1 MGLLIMKRV
10 GNIYSNLYDLNN
22 IISVYNKIRK
32 NIKNKHKIE
41 QFEDYFCINIV
52 NIYNVLKYNKYEVG
66 KYNLFIIYEPKQ
78 RLILNQDLF
87 NKIVNHLVGNE
98 LINILERSLID
109 SNVAVRVNK
118 GTSYGI
124 KLVKKYI
131 KELNYNYY
139 CLKIDIKKY
148 FYSINH
154 NILKDLLNKKIKD
167 ELFLDILYKIIDSTN
182 EEYIFEYAKKQ
193 NISLKKGY
201 GLPIG
206 NLTSQILGIFYLNDL
221 DHYIKEVLKIKC
233 YIRYMDD
240 MVLFHKDKDYLKYC
254 LDKIIIYLK
263 KYDLELNNKTIITKN
278 SLCFLGY
285 RFYNKKIK
293 ILSKNRRR
301 IYKKLRI
308 LKDKDYNKYIKSL
321 SSYYGYFK
329 IQKY

>member
-1 MGLLIMKRV
+1 MKRV
-10 GNIYSNLYDLNN
+10 NNLYNRLFDINFILNTYN
-22 IISVYNKIRK
+22 IIKKNTKNKNKLEKFEENLSI
-32 NIKNKHKIE
+32 NLIDIKNK
-41 QFEDYFCINIV
+41 INKE
-52 NIYNVLKYNKYEVG
+52 NG
-66 KYNLFIIYEPKQ
+66 KYNLFMIYEPKE
-78 RLILNQDLF
+78 RLILSLNLKDKIINHMVGYILF
-87 NKIVNHLVGNE
+87 DV
-98 LINILERSLID
+98 LEKSLID

-131 KELNYNYY
+131 NELNNYY

-167 ELFLDILYKIIDSTN
+167 KLFLDIVYKIIDSSD
-182 EEYIFEYAKKQ
+182 EDYILEYAKKH

-201 GLPIG
+201 SLPIG

-221 DHYIKEVLKIKC
+221 DHYIKENLKIKH

-240 MVLFHKDKDYLKYC
+240 LVLFHSNKLYLKYC
-254 LDKIIIYLK
+254 LNKIILFLN

-278 SLCFLGY
+278 NLCFLGY

-293 ILSKNRRR
+293 ILSKNRRK

-308 LKDKDYNKYIKSL
+308 LKQYNLDKYIKVL
-321 SSYYGYFK
+321 NSYYGYFK

>member
-1 MGLLIMKRV
+1 MKRV
-10 GNIYSNLYDLNN
+10 NNLYNRLFDINFILNTYN
-22 IISVYNKIRK
+22 IIKKNTKNKNKLEKFEQNLSI
-32 NIKNKHKIE
+32 NLIDIKNK
-41 QFEDYFCINIV
+41 INKE
-52 NIYNVLKYNKYEVG
+52 NG
-66 KYNLFIIYEPKQ
+66 KYNLFMIYEPKE
-78 RLILNQDLF
+78 RLILSLNLKDKIINHMVGYILF
-87 NKIVNHLVGNE
+87 DV
-98 LINILERSLID
+98 LEKSLID

-131 KELNYNYY
+131 KKLNYNYY

-167 ELFLDILYKIIDSTN
+167 KLFLDIVYKIIDSSD
-182 EEYIFEYAKKQ
+182 EDYILEYAKKH

-206 NLTSQILGIFYLNDL
+206 NLTSQILGIFYLNKI
-221 DHYIKEVLKIKC
+221 DHYIKEELKIKY

-240 MVLFHKDKDYLKYC
+240 MVLFHKDKNYLKFC

-301 IYKKLRI
+301 IYKKLRL
-308 LKDKDYNKYIKSL
+308 LKYHNYNKYIKSL

-329 IQKY
+329 VQKY

>member
-1 MGLLIMKRV
+1 MGLLIMKRI
-10 GNIYSNLYDLNN
+10 GNIYNNLYDLNN
-22 IISVYNKIRK
+22 IISVYNKIK
-32 NIKNKHKIE
+32 CNTKNKYKIE
-41 QFEDYFCINIV
+41 QFDDYFCINIV
-52 NIYNVLKYNKYEVG
+52 NIYNVLKENKYKVG

-87 NKIVNHLVGNE
+87 NKIINHLVGNE
-98 LINILERSLID
+98 LINILENSLID

-118 GTSYGI
+118 GTSYGV

-131 KELNYNYY
+131 KNLNYNYY

-154 NILKDLLNKKIKD
+154 NILKDLLSKKIKD
-167 ELFLDILYKIIDSTN
+167 KLFLNILYKIIDSSD
-182 EEYIFEYAKKQ
+182 EDYILEYAKKH
-193 NISLKKGY
+193 NIGLKKGY
-201 GLPIG
+201 SLPIG
-206 NLTSQILGIFYLNDL
+206 NLTSQILGIYYLNDL
-221 DHYIKEVLKIKC
+221 DHYIKEELKIKY
-233 YIRYMDD
+233 YIRYVDD
-240 MVLFHKDKDYLKYC
+240 MVLFHKDKEYLKYC
-254 LDKIIIYLK
+254 LDKIKLYLK

-285 RFYNKKIK
+285 RFYNKNIK

-308 LKDKDYNKYIKSL
+308 LKDKDYDKYIKSL
-321 SSYYGYFK
+321 NSYYGYFK

>member
-1 MGLLIMKRV
+1 MVLLIMKRV

-98 LINILERSLID
+98 LINILEKSLID

-148 FYSINH
+148 FYSINY

-206 NLTSQILGIFYLNDL
+206 NLTSQILGTFYLNDL

-285 RFYNKKIK
+285 RFYNKRIK

-301 IYKKLRI
+301 IYKKLRL
-308 LKDKDYNKYIKSL
+308 LKKYDYNKYLKLL
-321 SSYYGYFK
+321 SSCYGYFK
-329 IQKY
+329 VQKY

>member
-1 MGLLIMKRV
+1 MKRV
-10 GNIYSNLYDLNN
+10 NNLYNRLFDINFILNTYN
-22 IISVYNKIRK
+22 IIKKNTKNKNKLEKFEQNLSI
-32 NIKNKHKIE
+32 NLIDIKNK
-41 QFEDYFCINIV
+41 INKE
-52 NIYNVLKYNKYEVG
+52 NG
-66 KYNLFIIYEPKQ
+66 KYNLFMIYEPKE
-78 RLILNQDLF
+78 RLILSLNLKDKIINHMVGYILF
-87 NKIVNHLVGNE
+87 DV
-98 LINILERSLID
+98 LEKSLID

-131 KELNYNYY
+131 KKLNYNYY

-167 ELFLDILYKIIDSTN
+167 KLFLDIVYKIIDSSD
-182 EEYIFEYAKKQ
+182 EDYILEYAKKH

-206 NLTSQILGIFYLNDL
+206 NLTSQILGIFYLNKI
-221 DHYIKEVLKIKC
+221 DHYIKEELKIKY

-240 MVLFHKDKDYLKYC
+240 MVLFHKDKNYLKFC

-301 IYKKLRI
+301 IYKKLRL
-308 LKDKDYNKYIKSL
+308 LKYKDYNKYIKSL

-329 IQKY
+329 VQKY

>member
-10 GNIYSNLYDLNN
+10 SNIYNNLYDLNN
-22 IISVYNKIRK
+22 IINVYNKIK
-32 NIKNKHKIE
+32 CNTKNKYKIE
-41 QFEDYFCINIV
+41 QFDDYFCINIV
-52 NIYNVLKYNKYEVG
+52 NIYNVLKENKYEVG

-98 LINILERSLID
+98 LINVLDKSLID

-131 KELNYNYY
+131 NELSNYY

-154 NILKDLLNKKIKD
+154 NILKDLLNTKIKD
-167 ELFLDILYKIIDSTN
+167 KLFLDIVYKIIDSTN
-182 EEYIFEYAKKQ
+182 EDYIFEYAKKY

-206 NLTSQILGIFYLNDL
+206 NLTSQILGIFYLNSL
-221 DHYIKEVLKIKC
+221 DHYIKEELKIKY

-240 MVLFHKDKDYLKYC
+240 MVLFHKDKEYLKYC

-301 IYKKLRI
+301 IYKKLRL
-308 LKDKDYNKYIKSL
+308 LKYKDYNKYIKSL
-321 SSYYGYFK
+321 SSYYGYLK
-329 IQKY
+329 VQKY

>member
-1 MGLLIMKRV
+1 MFMGGLEVKRV
-10 GNIYSNLYDLNN
+10 NNLYNRLFDIDFILNTYN
-22 IISVYNKIRK
+22 IIKKNTKNKNKLEKFEENLSINLIDIKDKIGK
-32 NIKNKHKIE
+32 NI
-41 QFEDYFCINIV
+41 D
-52 NIYNVLKYNKYEVG
+52 
-66 KYNLFIIYEPKQ
+66 KYNLFMIYEPKQ
-78 RLILNQDLF
+78 RLILSLNLKDKIINHMVGNILF
-87 NKIVNHLVGNE
+87 NV
-98 LINILERSLID
+98 LEKSLID

-131 KELNYNYY
+131 KNLNYNYY

-154 NILKDLLNKKIKD
+154 NILKELLSKKIKD
-167 ELFLDILYKIIDSTN
+167 KLFLDILYKIIDSSD
-182 EEYIFEYAKKQ
+182 EDYILEYAMKH

-201 GLPIG
+201 SLPIG
-206 NLTSQILGIFYLNDL
+206 NLTSQILGIYYLNDL
-221 DHYIKEVLKIKC
+221 DHYIKEKLKIKY

-240 MVLFHKDKDYLKYC
+240 MVLFHKDKEYLKYC

-285 RFYNKKIK
+285 RFYNKNIK

-308 LKDKDYNKYIKSL
+308 LKYKDYNKYIKSL

>member
-1 MGLLIMKRV
+1 MKRV
-10 GNIYSNLYDLNN
+10 NNLYNRLFNINFILNTYN
-22 IISVYNKIRK
+22 IIKKNTKNKNKLEKFEENLSI
-32 NIKNKHKIE
+32 NLIDIKNK
-41 QFEDYFCINIV
+41 INKE
-52 NIYNVLKYNKYEVG
+52 NG
-66 KYNLFIIYEPKQ
+66 KYNLFMIYEPKE
-78 RLILNQDLF
+78 RLILSLNLKDKIINHMVGYILF
-87 NKIVNHLVGNE
+87 DV
-98 LINILERSLID
+98 LEKSLID

-131 KELNYNYY
+131 KKLNYNYY

-167 ELFLDILYKIIDSTN
+167 KLFLDIVYKIIDSSD
-182 EEYIFEYAKKQ
+182 EDYILEYAKKH

-206 NLTSQILGIFYLNDL
+206 NLTSQILGIFYLNKI
-221 DHYIKEVLKIKC
+221 DHYIKEELKIKY

-240 MVLFHKDKDYLKYC
+240 IVLFHKDKDYLKFC

-301 IYKKLRI
+301 IYKKLRK
-308 LKDKDYNKYIKSL
+308 LKYHNYNKYIK
-321 SSYYGYFK
+321 
-329 IQKY
+329 

>member
-1 MGLLIMKRV
+1 MGGLEVKRV
-10 GNIYSNLYDLNN
+10 NNLYNQLFNIDFILNTYK
-22 IISVYNKIRK
+22 IIKKNTKNKYKLEKFEENLSINLIDIKNRIGK
-32 NIKNKHKIE
+32 NI
-41 QFEDYFCINIV
+41 D
-52 NIYNVLKYNKYEVG
+52 
-66 KYNLFIIYEPKQ
+66 KYNLFMIYKPKQ
-78 RLILNQDLF
+78 RLILSLNLKDKIINHMVGYILF
-87 NKIVNHLVGNE
+87 DV
-98 LINILERSLID
+98 LEKSLID
-109 SNVAVRVNK
+109 SNVAVRINK
-118 GTSYGI
+118 GTNYGI

-131 KELNYNYY
+131 KNLNYNYY

-154 NILKDLLNKKIKD
+154 KILKDLLNKKIKD
-167 ELFLDILYKIIDSTN
+167 KLFLDILYKIIDSSDEN
-182 EEYIFEYAKKQ
+182 YILEYAKRH

-206 NLTSQILGIFYLNDL
+206 NLTSQILGIFYLNNL
-221 DHYIKEVLKIKC
+221 DHYIKEVFKIKY

-240 MVLFHKDKDYLKYC
+240 MVLFHKDKNYLKYC

-301 IYKKLRI
+301 IYKKLRL
-308 LKDKDYNKYIKSL
+308 LKYKDYNKYIKSL

-329 IQKY
+329 VQKY

>member
-10 GNIYSNLYDLNN
+10 SNIYSNLYDLNN
-22 IISVYNKIRK
+22 IINVYNKIK
-32 NIKNKHKIE
+32 CNTKNKYKIE

-78 RLILNQDLF
+78 RLILNQDIF

-98 LINILERSLID
+98 LINILEKSLID
-109 SNVAVRVNK
+109 SNVAVRINK

-131 KELNYNYY
+131 KNLNYNYY

-167 ELFLDILYKIIDSTN
+167 NLFLDILYKIIDSTDSD
-182 EEYIFEYAKKQ
+182 YIFEYAIKH
-193 NISLKKGY
+193 NIILKKGY

-221 DHYIKEVLKIKC
+221 DHYIKEELKIKY
-233 YIRYMDD
+233 YIRYVDD
-240 MVLFHKDKDYLKYC
+240 MVLFYKDKNYLKYC

-263 KYDLELNNKTIITKN
+263 EYDLELNNKTIITKN

-293 ILSKNRRR
+293 ILSKNRRK

-308 LKDKDYNKYIKSL
+308 LKYKDYNKYIKSL

-329 IQKY
+329 VQKY

>member
-1 MGLLIMKRV
+1 MGGLEVKRV
-10 GNIYSNLYDLNN
+10 NNLYNQLFDINFILNTYN
-22 IISVYNKIRK
+22 IIKKNTKNKNKLEKFEENLSINLIDIKDKIGK
-32 NIKNKHKIE
+32 NI
-41 QFEDYFCINIV
+41 D
-52 NIYNVLKYNKYEVG
+52 
-66 KYNLFIIYEPKQ
+66 KYNLFMIYEPKE
-78 RLILNQDLF
+78 RLILSLNLKDKIINHMVGYILF
-87 NKIVNHLVGNE
+87 DV
-98 LINILERSLID
+98 LEKSLID

-131 KELNYNYY
+131 KNLNYNYY

-167 ELFLDILYKIIDSTN
+167 KLFLDIVYKIIDSTDSD
-182 EEYIFEYAKKQ
+182 YIFEYAKKH
-193 NISLKKGY
+193 NIILKKGY
-201 GLPIG
+201 GLSIG
-206 NLTSQILGIFYLNDL
+206 NLTSQILGIFYLNNL
-221 DHYIKEVLKIKC
+221 DHYIKEELKINY

-240 MVLFHKDKDYLKYC
+240 MVLFHKDKEYLNYC
-254 LDKIIIYLK
+254 LDKITIYLK
-263 KYDLELNNKTIITKN
+263 EYDLELNNKTIITKN

-293 ILSKNRRR
+293 ILSKNKRR

-308 LKDKDYNKYIKSL
+308 LKYKDYNKYIKSL

-329 IQKY
+329 VQKY

>member
-22 IISVYNKIRK
+22 IINVYNKIK
-32 NIKNKHKIE
+32 CNTKNKYKIE

-52 NIYNVLKYNKYEVG
+52 NIYNVLKENKYEVG
-66 KYNLFIIYEPKQ
+66 KYNLFMIYEPKQ

-285 RFYNKKIK
+285 RFYNKRIK

-301 IYKKLRI
+301 IYKKLRL
-308 LKDKDYNKYIKSL
+308 LKKYDYNKYLKSL
-321 SSYYGYFK
+321 SSCYGYFK
-329 IQKY
+329 VQKY

>member
-22 IISVYNKIRK
+22 IINVYNKIK
-32 NIKNKHKIE
+32 CNTKNKYKIE

-52 NIYNVLKYNKYEVG
+52 KIYNVLKENKYEIG

-87 NKIVNHLVGNE
+87 NKVINHLVGNE
-98 LINILERSLID
+98 LINILNKSLID

-131 KELNYNYY
+131 NELNNYY

-167 ELFLDILYKIIDSTN
+167 KLFLDIVYKIIDSSD
-182 EEYIFEYAKKQ
+182 EDYILEYAKKH

-206 NLTSQILGIFYLNDL
+206 NLTSQILGIFYLNKI
-221 DHYIKEVLKIKC
+221 DHYIKEELKIKY

-240 MVLFHKDKDYLKYC
+240 MVLFHKDKNYLKFC

-308 LKDKDYNKYIKSL
+308 LKYKDHNKYIKSL

-329 IQKY
+329 VQKY

>member
-1 MGLLIMKRV
+1 MFMGGLEVKRV
-10 GNIYSNLYDLNN
+10 NNLYDRLFDIDFILNTYK
-22 IISVYNKIRK
+22 IIKKNTKNKYKLEKFEENLSINLIDIKNRIGK
-32 NIKNKHKIE
+32 NI
-41 QFEDYFCINIV
+41 D
-52 NIYNVLKYNKYEVG
+52 
-66 KYNLFIIYEPKQ
+66 KYNLFMIYEPKE
-78 RLILNQDLF
+78 RLILSLNLRDKIINHMVGYILF
-87 NKIVNHLVGNE
+87 DV
-98 LINILERSLID
+98 LEGSLID
-109 SNVAVRVNK
+109 SNVAVRKNK

-124 KLVKKYI
+124 KLVRKYI

-154 NILKDLLNKKIKD
+154 NILKNLLNKKIKD
-167 ELFLDILYKIIDSTN
+167 KLFLDVLYKIIDSSD
-182 EEYIFEYAKKQ
+182 EDYILEYAKKY

-201 GLPIG
+201 SLPIG
-206 NLTSQILGIFYLNDL
+206 NLTSQILGIFYLNNL
-221 DHYIKEVLKIKC
+221 DHYIKEKLKIKY

-240 MVLFHKDKDYLKYC
+240 MVLFHKDKEYLKYC

-285 RFYNKKIK
+285 RFYNKNIK

-308 LKDKDYNKYIKSL
+308 LKYKDYNKYIKSL

>member
-1 MGLLIMKRV
+1 MFMGGLEVKRV
-10 GNIYSNLYDLNN
+10 NNLYNQLFDIDFILNTYK
-22 IISVYNKIRK
+22 IIKKNTKNKNKLEKFEENLSINLIDIKDKIGK
-32 NIKNKHKIE
+32 NI
-41 QFEDYFCINIV
+41 D
-52 NIYNVLKYNKYEVG
+52 
-66 KYNLFIIYEPKQ
+66 KYNLFMIYEPKE
-78 RLILNQDLF
+78 RLILSLNLKDKIINHMVGYILF
-87 NKIVNHLVGNE
+87 DV
-98 LINILERSLID
+98 LEKSLID
-109 SNVAVRVNK
+109 SNVAVRKNK

-124 KLVKKYI
+124 KLIKKYI

-167 ELFLDILYKIIDSTN
+167 KLFLDIVYKIIDSTN
-182 EEYIFEYAKKQ
+182 SDYIFEYANKH
-193 NISLKKGY
+193 NINYLKKGY
-201 GLPIG
+201 GLSIG

-221 DHYIKEVLKIKC
+221 DHYIKEELKIKY

-240 MVLFHKDKDYLKYC
+240 MVLFHKNKDYLKYC

-263 KYDLELNNKTIITKN
+263 EYDLELNNKTIITKN

-293 ILSKNRRR
+293 ILSKNKRR

-308 LKDKDYNKYIKSL
+308 LKYKDYNKYIKSL

-329 IQKY
+329 VQKY

>member
-1 MGLLIMKRV
+1 MGGLEVKRV
-10 GNIYSNLYDLNN
+10 NNLYNQLFNIDFILNTYK
-22 IISVYNKIRK
+22 IIKKNTKNKYKLEKFEENLSINLIDIKDRIGK
-32 NIKNKHKIE
+32 NI
-41 QFEDYFCINIV
+41 D
-52 NIYNVLKYNKYEVG
+52 KYNI
-66 KYNLFIIYEPKQ
+66 FMIYEPKE
-78 RLILNQDLF
+78 RLILSLNLKDKIINHMVGYILF
-87 NKIVNHLVGNE
+87 DV
-98 LINILERSLID
+98 LEKSLID
-109 SNVAVRVNK
+109 SNVAVRKNK
-118 GTSYGI
+118 GTNYGI

-131 KELNYNYY
+131 KNLNYNYY

-167 ELFLDILYKIIDSTN
+167 KLFLDVLYKIIDSTN
-182 EEYIFEYAKKQ
+182 SDYIFEYAIKH

-221 DHYIKEVLKIKC
+221 DHYIKEELKIKY

-240 MVLFHKDKDYLKYC
+240 MVLFHKDKNYLKYC
-254 LDKIIIYLK
+254 LDKIIIYLE

-308 LKDKDYNKYIKSL
+308 LKYKDYNKYIKSL

>member
-1 MGLLIMKRV
+1 MKRV
-10 GNIYSNLYDLNN
+10 NNFYNRLFDINFILNTYN
-22 IISVYNKIRK
+22 IIKKNTKNKNKLEKFEQNLSI
-32 NIKNKHKIE
+32 NLIDIKNK
-41 QFEDYFCINIV
+41 INKE
-52 NIYNVLKYNKYEVG
+52 NG
-66 KYNLFIIYEPKQ
+66 KYNLFMIYEPKE
-78 RLILNQDLF
+78 RLILSLNLKDKIINHMVGYILF
-87 NKIVNHLVGNE
+87 DV
-98 LINILERSLID
+98 LEKSLID

-131 KELNYNYY
+131 KKLNYNYY

-167 ELFLDILYKIIDSTN
+167 KLFLDIVYKIIDSSD
-182 EEYIFEYAKKQ
+182 EDYILEYAKKH

-206 NLTSQILGIFYLNDL
+206 NLTSQILGIFYLNKI
-221 DHYIKEVLKIKC
+221 DHYIKEELKIKY

-240 MVLFHKDKDYLKYC
+240 MVLFHKDKNYLKFC

-301 IYKKLRI
+301 IYKKLRL
-308 LKDKDYNKYIKSL
+308 LKYHNYNKYIKSL

-329 IQKY
+329 VQKY

>member
-1 MGLLIMKRV
+1 MKRV
-10 GNIYSNLYDLNN
+10 NNLYNRLFDINFILNTYN
-22 IISVYNKIRK
+22 IIKKNTKNKNKLEKFEQNLSI
-32 NIKNKHKIE
+32 NLIDIKNK
-41 QFEDYFCINIV
+41 INKE
-52 NIYNVLKYNKYEVG
+52 NG
-66 KYNLFIIYEPKQ
+66 KYNLFMIYEPKE
-78 RLILNQDLF
+78 RLILSLNLKD
-87 NKIVNHLVGNE
+87 KIINHMVGY
-98 LINILERSLID
+98 IVFDVLEKSLID

-131 KELNYNYY
+131 KKLNYNYY

-167 ELFLDILYKIIDSTN
+167 KLFLDIVYKIIDSSD
-182 EEYIFEYAKKQ
+182 EDYILEYAKKH

-206 NLTSQILGIFYLNDL
+206 NLTSQILGIFYLNKI
-221 DHYIKEVLKIKC
+221 DHYIKEELKIKY

-240 MVLFHKDKDYLKYC
+240 MVLFHKDKNYLKFC

-293 ILSKNRRR
+293 ILSKNRRK
-301 IYKKLRI
+301 IYKKLRL
-308 LKDKDYNKYIKSL
+308 LKYHNYNKYIKSL

-329 IQKY
+329 VQKY

>member
-1 MGLLIMKRV
+1 MKRV
-10 GNIYSNLYDLNN
+10 NNLYNRLFDINFILNTYN
-22 IISVYNKIRK
+22 IIKKNTKNKNKLEKFEQNLSI
-32 NIKNKHKIE
+32 NLIDIKNK
-41 QFEDYFCINIV
+41 INKE
-52 NIYNVLKYNKYEVG
+52 NG
-66 KYNLFIIYEPKQ
+66 KYNLFMIYEPKE
-78 RLILNQDLF
+78 RLILSLNLKD
-87 NKIVNHLVGNE
+87 KIINHMVGY
-98 LINILERSLID
+98 IVFDVLEKSLID
-109 SNVAVRVNK
+109 SNVAVRINK

-131 KELNYNYY
+131 KKLNYNYY

-167 ELFLDILYKIIDSTN
+167 KLFLDIVYKIIDSSD
-182 EEYIFEYAKKQ
+182 EDYILEYAKKH

-206 NLTSQILGIFYLNDL
+206 NLTSQILGIFYLNKI
-221 DHYIKEVLKIKC
+221 DHYIKEELKIKY

-240 MVLFHKDKDYLKYC
+240 MVLFHKDKNYLKFC

-293 ILSKNRRR
+293 ILSKNRRK
-301 IYKKLRI
+301 IYKKLRL
-308 LKDKDYNKYIKSL
+308 LKYHNYNKYIKSL

-329 IQKY
+329 VQKY

>member
-1 MGLLIMKRV
+1 MKRV
-10 GNIYSNLYDLNN
+10 NNLYNRLFDINFILNTYN
-22 IISVYNKIRK
+22 IIKKNTKNKNKLEKFEQNLSI
-32 NIKNKHKIE
+32 NLIDIKNK
-41 QFEDYFCINIV
+41 INKE
-52 NIYNVLKYNKYEVG
+52 NG
-66 KYNLFIIYEPKQ
+66 KYNLFMIYEPKE
-78 RLILNQDLF
+78 RLILSLNLKDKIINHMVGYILF
-87 NKIVNHLVGNE
+87 DV
-98 LINILERSLID
+98 LEKSLID

-131 KELNYNYY
+131 KKLNYNYY

-167 ELFLDILYKIIDSTN
+167 KLFLDIVYKIIDSSD
-182 EEYIFEYAKKQ
+182 EDYILEYAKKH

-206 NLTSQILGIFYLNDL
+206 NLTSQILGIFYLNKI
-221 DHYIKEVLKIKC
+221 DHYIKEELKIKY

-240 MVLFHKDKDYLKYC
+240 MVLFHKDKNYLKFC

-308 LKDKDYNKYIKSL
+308 LKYKDYNKYIKSL

-329 IQKY
+329 VQKY

>member
-1 MGLLIMKRV
+1 MKRV
-10 GNIYSNLYDLNN
+10 NNLYNRLFNINFILNTYN
-22 IISVYNKIRK
+22 IIKKNTKNKNKLEKFEQNLSI
-32 NIKNKHKIE
+32 NLIDIKNK
-41 QFEDYFCINIV
+41 INKE
-52 NIYNVLKYNKYEVG
+52 NG
-66 KYNLFIIYEPKQ
+66 KYNLFMIYEPKE
-78 RLILNQDLF
+78 RLILSLNLKDKIINHMVGYILF
-87 NKIVNHLVGNE
+87 DV
-98 LINILERSLID
+98 LEKSLID

-131 KELNYNYY
+131 KKLNYNYY
-139 CLKIDIKKY
+139 CLKIDIKKC

-167 ELFLDILYKIIDSTN
+167 KLFLDIVYKIIDSSD
-182 EEYIFEYAKKQ
+182 EDYILEYAKKH

-206 NLTSQILGIFYLNDL
+206 NLTSQILGIFYLNKI
-221 DHYIKEVLKIKC
+221 DHYIKEELKIKY

-240 MVLFHKDKDYLKYC
+240 MVLFHKDKNYLKFC

-308 LKDKDYNKYIKSL
+308 LKYHNYNKYIKSL

-329 IQKY
+329 VQKY

>member
-10 GNIYSNLYDLNN
+10 GNIYSNLYDLNH
-22 IISVYNKIRK
+22 IISVYNRIKC
-32 NIKNKHKIE
+32 NTKNKYRIE
-41 QFEDYFCINIV
+41 QFDDYFCINIV

-98 LINILERSLID
+98 LINVLEKSLID
-109 SNVAVRVNK
+109 SNVAVRINK

-131 KELNYNYY
+131 NELNNYY

-154 NILKDLLNKKIKD
+154 NILKDLLSKKIKD
-167 ELFLDILYKIIDSTN
+167 KLFLDVLYKIIDSSD
-182 EEYIFEYAKKQ
+182 EDYILEYARKH
-193 NISLKKGY
+193 NIILKKGY

-206 NLTSQILGIFYLNDL
+206 NLTSQILGIFYLNNL
-221 DHYIKEVLKIKC
+221 DYYIKEKLKIKY

-240 MVLFHKDKDYLKYC
+240 MVLFHKDKEYLKDC

-263 KYDLELNNKTIITKN
+263 KYYLELNNKTIITKN

-285 RFYNKKIK
+285 RFYNKNIK

-308 LKDKDYNKYIKSL
+308 LKYKDYHKYIKSL

>member
-1 MGLLIMKRV
+1 MKRV
-10 GNIYSNLYDLNN
+10 NNLYNRLFDINFILNTYN
-22 IISVYNKIRK
+22 IIKKNTKNKNKLEKFEQNLSI
-32 NIKNKHKIE
+32 NLIDIKNKM
-41 QFEDYFCINIV
+41 
-52 NIYNVLKYNKYEVG
+52 NKENG
-66 KYNLFIIYEPKQ
+66 KYNLFMIYEPKE
-78 RLILNQDLF
+78 RLILSLNLKDKIINHMVGYILF
-87 NKIVNHLVGNE
+87 DV
-98 LINILERSLID
+98 LEKSLID

-131 KELNYNYY
+131 KKLNYNYY

-167 ELFLDILYKIIDSTN
+167 KLFLDIVYKIIDSSD
-182 EEYIFEYAKKQ
+182 EDYILEYAKKH

-206 NLTSQILGIFYLNDL
+206 NLTSQILGIFYLNKI
-221 DHYIKEVLKIKC
+221 DHYIKEELKIKY

-240 MVLFHKDKDYLKYC
+240 MVLFHKDKNYLKFC

-301 IYKKLRI
+301 IYKKLRL
-308 LKDKDYNKYIKSL
+308 LKYHNYNKYIKSL

-329 IQKY
+329 VQKY

>member
-1 MGLLIMKRV
+1 M
-10 GNIYSNLYDLNN
+10 
-22 IISVYNKIRK
+22 
-32 NIKNKHKIE
+32 
-41 QFEDYFCINIV
+41 
-52 NIYNVLKYNKYEVG
+52 
-66 KYNLFIIYEPKQ
+66 IYEPKE
-78 RLILNQDLF
+78 RLILSLNLKDKIINHMVGYILF
-87 NKIVNHLVGNE
+87 DV
-98 LINILERSLID
+98 LENSLID

-124 KLVKKYI
+124 KLIKKYI

-154 NILKDLLNKKIKD
+154 NILKDLLKKKIKD
-167 ELFLDILYKIIDSTN
+167 KLFLDVLYKIIDSTN
-182 EEYIFEYAKKQ
+182 SDYIFEYAKKH

-221 DHYIKEVLKIKC
+221 DHYIKEKLKIKY

-240 MVLFHKDKDYLKYC
+240 MVLFYKDKEYLKYC
-254 LDKIIIYLK
+254 LDKIILYLK

-308 LKDKDYNKYIKSL
+308 LKYKDYNKYIKSL

-329 IQKY
+329 VQKY

>member
-1 MGLLIMKRV
+1 MKRV
-10 GNIYSNLYDLNN
+10 NNFYNRLFDINFILNTYN
-22 IISVYNKIRK
+22 IIKKNTKNKNKLEKFEQNLSI
-32 NIKNKHKIE
+32 NLIDIKNK
-41 QFEDYFCINIV
+41 INKE
-52 NIYNVLKYNKYEVG
+52 NG
-66 KYNLFIIYEPKQ
+66 KYNLFMIYEPKE
-78 RLILNQDLF
+78 RLILSLNLKDKIINHMVGYILF
-87 NKIVNHLVGNE
+87 DV
-98 LINILERSLID
+98 LEKSLID

-131 KELNYNYY
+131 KKINYNYY

-167 ELFLDILYKIIDSTN
+167 KLFLDIVYKIIDSSD
-182 EEYIFEYAKKQ
+182 EDYILEYAKKH

-206 NLTSQILGIFYLNDL
+206 NLTSQILGIFYLNKI
-221 DHYIKEVLKIKC
+221 DHYIKEELKIKY

-240 MVLFHKDKDYLKYC
+240 MVLFHKDKNYLKFC

-293 ILSKNRRR
+293 ILSKNRRK

-308 LKDKDYNKYIKSL
+308 LKQYNPDKYIKAL
-321 SSYYGYFK
+321 NSYNGYFK

>member
-1 MGLLIMKRV
+1 MGLLIMKRI

-22 IISVYNKIRK
+22 IISVYNKIK
-32 NIKNKHKIE
+32 NNTKNKYKIE

-52 NIYNVLKYNKYEVG
+52 NIYNVLKENKYKVG

-87 NKIVNHLVGNE
+87 NKIVNHLIGNE
-98 LINILERSLID
+98 LINILENSLID

-131 KELNYNYY
+131 RELNNYY

-154 NILKDLLNKKIKD
+154 NILKDLLSKKIKD
-167 ELFLDILYKIIDSTN
+167 KLFLDVLYKIIDSTN
-182 EEYIFEYAKKQ
+182 NDYIFEYAMKH
-193 NISLKKGY
+193 NINYLKKGY
-201 GLPIG
+201 GLSIG
-206 NLTSQILGIFYLNDL
+206 NLSSQILGIYYLNDL
-221 DHYIKEVLKIKC
+221 DHYIKEKLKIKY

-254 LDKIIIYLK
+254 LDRIIIYLK

-285 RFYNKKIK
+285 RFYNKNIK

-308 LKDKDYNKYIKSL
+308 LKYKDYNKYIKSL

>member
-1 MGLLIMKRV
+1 MKRV
-10 GNIYSNLYDLNN
+10 NNLYNRLFDINFILNTYN
-22 IISVYNKIRK
+22 IIKKNTKNKNKLEKFEQNLSI
-32 NIKNKHKIE
+32 NLIDIKNK
-41 QFEDYFCINIV
+41 INKE
-52 NIYNVLKYNKYEVG
+52 NG
-66 KYNLFIIYEPKQ
+66 KYNLFMIYEPKE
-78 RLILNQDLF
+78 RLILSLNLKD
-87 NKIVNHLVGNE
+87 KIINHMVGY
-98 LINILERSLID
+98 IVFDVLEKSLID

-131 KELNYNYY
+131 KKLNYNYY

-167 ELFLDILYKIIDSTN
+167 KLFLDIVYKIIDSSD
-182 EEYIFEYAKKQ
+182 EDYILEYAKKH

-206 NLTSQILGIFYLNDL
+206 NLTSQILGIFYLNKI
-221 DHYIKEVLKIKC
+221 DHYIKEELKIKY

-240 MVLFHKDKDYLKYC
+240 MVLFHKDKNYLKFC

-301 IYKKLRI
+301 IYKKLRL
-308 LKDKDYNKYIKSL
+308 LKYHNYNKYIKSL

-329 IQKY
+329 VQKY

>member
-1 MGLLIMKRV
+1 MKRV
-10 GNIYSNLYDLNN
+10 NNLYNRLFNINFILNTYN
-22 IISVYNKIRK
+22 IIKKNTKNKNKLEKFEENLSI
-32 NIKNKHKIE
+32 NLIDIKNK
-41 QFEDYFCINIV
+41 INKE
-52 NIYNVLKYNKYEVG
+52 NG
-66 KYNLFIIYEPKQ
+66 KYNLFMIYEPKE
-78 RLILNQDLF
+78 RLILSLNLKDKIINHMVGYILF
-87 NKIVNHLVGNE
+87 DV
-98 LINILERSLID
+98 LEKSLID

-131 KELNYNYY
+131 KKLNYNYY

-167 ELFLDILYKIIDSTN
+167 KLFLDIVYKIIDSSD
-182 EEYIFEYAKKQ
+182 EDYILEYAKKH

-206 NLTSQILGIFYLNDL
+206 NLTSQILGIFYLNKI
-221 DHYIKEVLKIKC
+221 DHYIKEELKIKY

-240 MVLFHKDKDYLKYC
+240 IVLFHKDKDYLKFC
-254 LDKIIIYLK
+254 LDKIIIYLN
-263 KYDLELNNKTIITKN
+263 KYDLELNNKTVITKN

-308 LKDKDYNKYIKSL
+308 LKYKDYNKYIKSL

-329 IQKY
+329 VQKY

>member
-1 MGLLIMKRV
+1 MKRV
-10 GNIYSNLYDLNN
+10 NNLYNRLFNINFILNTYN
-22 IISVYNKIRK
+22 IIKKNTKNKNKLEKFEQNLSI
-32 NIKNKHKIE
+32 NLIDIKNK
-41 QFEDYFCINIV
+41 INKE
-52 NIYNVLKYNKYEVG
+52 NG
-66 KYNLFIIYEPKQ
+66 KYNLFMIYEPKE
-78 RLILNQDLF
+78 RLILSLNLKDKIINHMVGYILF
-87 NKIVNHLVGNE
+87 DV
-98 LINILERSLID
+98 LEKSLID

-131 KELNYNYY
+131 KKLNYNYY
-139 CLKIDIKKY
+139 CLKIDIKKC

-167 ELFLDILYKIIDSTN
+167 KLFLDILYKIIDSSD
-182 EEYIFEYAKKQ
+182 EDYILEYAKKH

-206 NLTSQILGIFYLNDL
+206 NLTSQILGIFYLNKI
-221 DHYIKEVLKIKC
+221 DHYIKEELKIKY

-240 MVLFHKDKDYLKYC
+240 MVLFHKDKNYLKFC

-308 LKDKDYNKYIKSL
+308 LKYHNYNKYIKSL

-329 IQKY
+329 VQKY

>member
-1 MGLLIMKRV
+1 MKRV
-10 GNIYSNLYDLNN
+10 NNLYNRLFDINFILNTYN
-22 IISVYNKIRK
+22 IIKKNTKNKNKLEKFEQNLSI
-32 NIKNKHKIE
+32 NLIDIKNK
-41 QFEDYFCINIV
+41 INKE
-52 NIYNVLKYNKYEVG
+52 NG
-66 KYNLFIIYEPKQ
+66 KYNLFMIYEPKE
-78 RLILNQDLF
+78 RLILSLNLKDKIINHMVGYILF
-87 NKIVNHLVGNE
+87 DV
-98 LINILERSLID
+98 LEKSLID

-131 KELNYNYY
+131 KKINYNYY

-167 ELFLDILYKIIDSTN
+167 KLFLDIVYKIIDSSD
-182 EEYIFEYAKKQ
+182 EDYILEYAKKH

-206 NLTSQILGIFYLNDL
+206 NLTSQILGIFYLNKI
-221 DHYIKEVLKIKC
+221 DHYIKEELKIKY

-240 MVLFHKDKDYLKYC
+240 MVLFHKDKNYLKFC

-301 IYKKLRI
+301 IYKKLRL
-308 LKDKDYNKYIKSL
+308 LKYKDYNKYIKSL

-329 IQKY
+329 VQKY